1 MAPEVLKG
9 NYSTKADVW
18 SIGVIAYMLLSSQ
31 MPFYGRKRRHIVEQ
45 IINCQFDFRGR
56 RWKRIS
62 DQAKAFI
69 EDLLVLDPEERTDA
83 QQALSTSW
91 LNRRFAA
98 TTRGPLQEEENMARS
113 AMLRYAGYTK
123 LKKMVRFN
131 SVYSS
136 SILKHCVLTSNL
148 SIFAATRLSW

>member
-1 MAPEVLKG
+1 
-9 NYSTKADVW
+9 
-18 SIGVIAYMLLSSQ
+18 MLLSSQ

-45 IINCQFDFRGR
+45 ILSCQFDFRGR

-69 EDLLVLDPEERTDA
+69 EDLLVLDPDDRADA
-83 QQALSTSW
+83 ESALSSSW
-91 LNRRFAA
+91 LNKRFAA

-123 LKKMVRFN
+123 LKKMVNAFHDEGP
-131 SVYSS
+131 STKLFV
-136 SILKHCVLTSNL
+136 SIL
-148 SIFAATRLSW
+148 FFYRL